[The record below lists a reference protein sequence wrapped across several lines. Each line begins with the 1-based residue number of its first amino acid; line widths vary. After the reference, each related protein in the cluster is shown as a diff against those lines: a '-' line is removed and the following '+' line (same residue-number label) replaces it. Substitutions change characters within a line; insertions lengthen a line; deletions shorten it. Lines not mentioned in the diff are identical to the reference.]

1 MNDRLYTTKEKIVE
15 LGVRCK
21 GHIQT
26 ETHRGG
32 KIRNTE
38 KSIQNTLKKSK
49 ICKIKLSG

>member
-32 KIRNTE
+32 KMKNTE
-38 KSIQNTLKKSK
+38 KVYEIYLKSQKYVK
-49 ICKIKLSG
+49 